1 MEMALETKEVKKM
14 KKVYF
19 KTFGCRTNLF
29 DTQVMLENLKDFT
42 HTLEEDEADII
53 VVNSC
58 TVTNGADSAVKS
70 YTKKMARLNKQVL
83 FTGCGVKTQGKELF
97 EDGHVKGVFGHDNKE
112 KISAFLKEKKR
123 FFIDDDL
130 ENKHLDSTMVSEFVG
145 KTRAFIKIQEGCDFD
160 CNYCII
166 PSVRGRAR
174 SFEERKIVEQVEILC
189 SKGVQEVVLTG
200 TNVGSYGKDKESN
213 IARLIKKLSLIQGLK
228 RVRVGSLEPNQIS
241 EEFLE
246 LLEEDFLEKHLH
258 IALQHSHDSM
268 LERMNRR
275 NRVKSD
281 RDLLEKIALKGF
293 AIGTDFIVGHPG
305 ETQSIFKEA
314 FKNMQD
320 LPLTHIHP
328 FIYSK
333 RKDTPSSF
341 MTDSINLEVS
351 KERLNAIKNLILEKN
366 KAFRQLHF
374 SKETP
379 LKALVESQKDG
390 EFKAL
395 DQFFNPLKIKSDKP
409 LKASF
414 LEITDYV
421 VGERENYAKF

>member
-1 MEMALETKEVKKM
+1 M

-29 DTQVMLENLKDFT
+29 DTQVMLENLKDFSV
-42 HTLEEDEADII
+42 TLEESLADVI
-53 VVNSC
+53 VINSC
-58 TVTNGADSAVKS
+58 TVTNGADSSVRS
-70 YTKKMARLNKQVL
+70 YAKKMARLNKEVL

-97 EDGHVKGVFGHDNKE
+97 EKGVLKGVFGHDNKE
-112 KISAFLKEKKR
+112 KINTLLQEKKR

-174 SFEERKIVEQVEILC
+174 SFEERKILEQVSLLC
-189 SKGVQEVVLTG
+189 AKGVQEVVLTG
-200 TNVGSYGKDKESN
+200 TNVGSYGKDRESN
-213 IARLIKKLSLIQGLK
+213 IARLIKKLSQLNGLK
-228 RVRVGSLEPNQIS
+228 RIRVGSLEPNQITD
-241 EEFLE
+241 EFLE

-258 IALQHSHDSM
+258 IALQHSHDIM

-275 NRVKSD
+275 NRAKSD
-281 RDLLEKIALKGF
+281 RELLEKIASKNF

-305 ETQSIFKEA
+305 ETQKVWEIA
-314 FKNMQD
+314 FKNLES

-333 RKDTPSSF
+333 RKSTPSSL
-341 MTDSINLEVS
+341 MTDSVNLEDS
-351 KERLNAIKNLILEKN
+351 KKRLNMVKDLINHKN
-366 KAFRQLHF
+366 KVFRELQL
-374 SKETP
+374 KLNTP
-379 LKALVESQKDG
+379 LKILVESQKDST
-390 EFKAL
+390 FKAL
-395 DQFFNPLKIKSDKP
+395 DQFFNPIKIKSNKP

-414 LEITDYV
+414 LEIREYQI
-421 VGERENYAKF
+421 GERENHANF